1 MVITGCHRALLI
13 GEFDR
18 TTEHGIEHR
27 FREALGERILLTDV
41 VAADNGE

>member
-1 MVITGCHRALLI
+1 MAITGRHRALLT

-18 TTEHGIEHR
+18 TTEHGVEHR
-27 FREALGERILLTDV
+27 FREALGERVLLTDV